1 MASPK
6 KPEVVVFAGPNG
18 SGKSTLTGILK
29 PSMAYVNADDIKASL
44 HCTDMEAAVLAEQ
57 QRQRYLSDTSDF
69 CFETVLSTDR
79 NLKLLQK
86 AKEEGYFLRCYYV
99 LTYSPIINILRV
111 NSRVADGGHP
121 VPEEKIV
128 ARYRRALAFIPD
140 LVSLCDIC
148 HMYDNSGNAMFR
160 IFKKRKTQHF
170 CDTNQFWPL
179 SAIKKLTGLDD
190 LKQKD
195 LNLTQAHI

>member
-1 MASPK
+1 MASSK
-6 KPEVVVFAGPNG
+6 KSEVVVFAGPNG

-29 PSMAYVNADDIKASL
+29 PAMVYINADDIKTSI

-57 QRQRYLSDTSDF
+57 QREHCISEKIDF

-86 AKEEGYFLRCYYV
+86 AKEAGYFLRCYYV

-128 ARYRRALAFIPD
+128 TRYKRALRFIPE
-140 LVSLCDIC
+140 LVSLCDVC
-148 HMYDNSGNAMFR
+148 HMYDNSGDSMFR
-160 IFKKRKTQHF
+160 IFKKRKTQFF
-170 CDTNQFWPL
+170 CDPNRFWSL
-179 SAIKKLTGLDD
+179 SAIEKLTGIHEFE
-190 LKQKD
+190 QMN
-195 LNLTQAHI
+195 LNITH